1 MIKQKKYTIKKEI
14 AFRKMKDETVTIVSP
29 LTDKIITIN
38 PVAGMIWE
46 KLDGEN
52 TVSEV
57 AKYIKSVFPENNLSY
72 EDVLADTVEII
83 EDFLSR
89 ELIEEKI
96 DKKE

>member
-1 MIKQKKYTIKKEI
+1 MIDNKKYSIKKEI

-29 LTDKIITIN
+29 LTDKIITVN

-46 KLDGEN
+46 KLDGTN

-57 AKYIKSVFPENNLSY
+57 AKYIQGVFSENDLSY

-96 DKKE
+96 DIEE